1 MSISSLADGSPPPKK
16 NQSAGASTIGIGWD
30 MDMDNPVKTCPSPIS
45 VTVAKLVV
53 LGQIV
58 WT

>member
-1 MSISSLADGSPPPKK
+1 MVPPPKK
-16 NQSAGASTIGIGWD
+16 KSIAGASTIGIGWD